1 MAGEEAGRHPE
12 ERNGEGKRLVG
23 YCEERLYWKLLYEEG
38 IHREGR
44 QVQSGLETVIII
56 GLGKDDFLS

>member
-23 YCEERLYWKLLYEEG
+23 YCEGDCIGNFFMRKEFIGREDRYSQDWKLSL
-38 IHREGR
+38 
-44 QVQSGLETVIII
+44 L
-56 GLGKDDFLS
+56 